1 MSGKYRLTL
10 YVTGNTPRSERAIA
24 NLLKLC
30 RHHLAGRY
38 DLSIVDVLE
47 DPETA
52 EEERILVTPTLV
64 KEAPSPVQ
72 RIIGDL
78 SDLEAVLMGLDL
90 TT

>member
-1 MSGKYRLTL
+1 M
-10 YVTGNTPRSERAIA
+10 
-24 NLLKLC
+24 
-30 RHHLAGRY
+30 GRY

-64 KEAPSPVQ
+64 KEGPLPVQ

-78 SDLEAVLMGLDL
+78 SDLDAVLMGLDL
-90 TT
+90 MS